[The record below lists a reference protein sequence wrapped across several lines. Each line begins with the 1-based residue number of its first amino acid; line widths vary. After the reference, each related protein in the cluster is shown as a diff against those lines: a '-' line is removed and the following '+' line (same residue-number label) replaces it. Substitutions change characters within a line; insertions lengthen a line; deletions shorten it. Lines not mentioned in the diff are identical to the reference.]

1 MCQTL
6 CVCLT
11 TRVFFLSLH
20 LPASSTEAV
29 IHPSTPWK
37 AINRDLT
44 STWIWA
50 EEAECVPM
58 TVWVYKAAIVIG
70 GLYKSILPG
79 KSKWLNLT
87 VCQVW
92 QLDVPRQSDGLICQR
107 TPITA
112 VHEVAIF
119 MQPWHLASHVW
130 TTRTN
135 IHHMYSAKNSFF
147 FLFFFFHYQF
157 KVAPAICVTVSKYLE
172 HEKNSA
178 AQLLHQPTIRLL
190 CYL

>member
-1 MCQTL
+1 MDLGWGGRMCAHDCVGVQSRHCHRRTL
-6 CVCLT
+6 QVYT
-11 TRVFFLSLH
+11 S
-20 LPASSTEAV
+20 
-29 IHPSTPWK
+29 WK
-37 AINRDLT
+37 
-44 STWIWA
+44 
-50 EEAECVPM
+50 EQ
-58 TVWVYKAAIVIG
+58 
-70 GLYKSILPG
+70 
-79 KSKWLNLT
+79 KWLNLT

-107 TPITA
+107 KPITA

-119 MQPWHLASHVW
+119 MQPWDLASHVW

-147 FLFFFFHYQF
+147 FSFLFFHYQF

-178 AQLLHQPTIRLL
+178 AQLSHQPTIRLL